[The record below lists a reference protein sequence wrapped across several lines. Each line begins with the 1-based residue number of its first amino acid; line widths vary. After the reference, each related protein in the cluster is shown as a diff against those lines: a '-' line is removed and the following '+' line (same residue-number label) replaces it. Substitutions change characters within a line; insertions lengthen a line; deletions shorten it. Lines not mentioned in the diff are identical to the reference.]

1 MAAMYLL
8 DHPDHYTSHK
18 FQRFYWHSFI
28 KYIDK
33 SWQAAGSDFA
43 NEKLKDNVALFK
55 NKTGTEIFGVSRVDD
70 YIHRPVECKDM
81 SLYDWIRFA
90 HKEKIPQSVIKAL
103 RKRNEQIVSQINNHR
118 WVNNLRV
125 QFSVHWADGD
135 TTWETYTTCAHLQ
148 ALDDYFARY
157 NVTHWRSLPKLTNH
171 IAPPLN
177 GHMFDNT
184 DTSCESDTDGE
195 SEIDYTEFT
204 DQNNNADE
212 TDDSDVESIANTDSE
227 CDNYNDNHDLSTKP
241 TSETNITTH
250 KLPKAGTYFFD
261 EDHPQLTTHWIRIK
275 HHSKGL
281 IPDFKPITIPRR
293 DKGNYEDYC
302 MSMLIFFKPWRTLD
316 DLKVDAVTWSDTFDN
331 HSFTPRQREL
341 MENFHLRY
349 ECLDA
354 RDDFSAKR
362 KAGILQNTDL
372 PFANSEQA
380 LDDLDED
387 AFNDNGEALD
397 IAMERAAAQAE
408 EYRQTSRS
416 SQTMMKR
423 MREAE
428 RMMHITG
435 ALDQSD
441 AVLTNGVTQEETG
454 DAHSSNEWK
463 AMLIEH
469 KKKLLIERKLLKNL
483 MKVMAQIL
491 SMMLSMSLK

>member
-1 MAAMYLL
+1 
-8 DHPDHYTSHK
+8 
-18 FQRFYWHSFI
+18 
-28 KYIDK
+28 
-33 SWQAAGSDFA
+33 
-43 NEKLKDNVALFK
+43 
-55 NKTGTEIFGVSRVDD
+55 
-70 YIHRPVECKDM
+70 
-81 SLYDWIRFA
+81 
-90 HKEKIPQSVIKAL
+90 
-103 RKRNEQIVSQINNHR
+103 
-118 WVNNLRV
+118 
-125 QFSVHWADGD
+125 
-135 TTWETYTTCAHLQ
+135 
-148 ALDDYFARY
+148 
-157 NVTHWRSLPKLTNH
+157 
-171 IAPPLN
+171 
-177 GHMFDNT
+177 
-184 DTSCESDTDGE
+184 
-195 SEIDYTEFT
+195 
-204 DQNNNADE
+204 
-212 TDDSDVESIANTDSE
+212 
-227 CDNYNDNHDLSTKP
+227 
-241 TSETNITTH
+241 
-250 KLPKAGTYFFD
+250 
-261 EDHPQLTTHWIRIK
+261 
-275 HHSKGL
+275 
-281 IPDFKPITIPRR
+281 
-293 DKGNYEDYC
+293 
-302 MSMLIFFKPWRTLD
+302 
-316 DLKVDAVTWSDTFDN
+316 
-331 HSFTPRQREL
+331 